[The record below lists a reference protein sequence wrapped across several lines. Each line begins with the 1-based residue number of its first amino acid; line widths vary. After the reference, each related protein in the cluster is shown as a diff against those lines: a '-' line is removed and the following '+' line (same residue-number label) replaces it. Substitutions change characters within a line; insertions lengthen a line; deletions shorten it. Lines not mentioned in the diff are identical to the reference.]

1 MASRRART
9 IHQTQTDLPVLKPF
23 YVPPPAYAS
32 ASHWLANLPPYTGVL
47 LFLPLLIWP
56 FASHAAGEFT
66 MFNAFEALF
75 KWIPFLFTSGFLFNV
90 LISLFSMLFGTL
102 AGAVLGLGQ
111 ISKISPIRR
120 ASWFLTQLFRN
131 SPWLVILF
139 IVLLALPFEFV
150 IFGVIIAVPDWMK
163 AVFGLSLPIMANIS
177 EIVRGAVLSVPTAQW
192 EAAESLAFS
201 RQQIL
206 WRIILP
212 QCFKRMIPPWMN
224 WYAIL
229 TMATPLC
236 SLLGVEEIITLSRQA
251 MEAEN
256 NHPELVVPFYSFA
269 LGMFFLYCYPIA
281 RLTIRLERKYAVKL

>member
-1 MASRRART
+1 MAIRPSHPIQKT
-9 IHQTQTDLPVLKPF
+9 PTDLPVLKPF
-23 YVPPPAYAS
+23 QVAPPAFAS
-32 ASHWLANLPPYTGVL
+32 ASHWLANLPPYTSIL

-66 MFNAFEALF
+66 MLNAFEALLT
-75 KWIPFLFTSGFLFNV
+75 WIPFLFASGFLFNV

-111 ISKISPIRR
+111 ISKIGPIQR
-120 ASWFLTQLFRN
+120 ASWFFTQLFRN

-150 IFGVIIAVPDWMK
+150 IFGVVISVPDWMK

-256 NHPELVVPFYSFA
+256 NHPELLVPFYSFA

>member
-1 MASRRART
+1 MAIRPSHPIQKT
-9 IHQTQTDLPVLKPF
+9 PTDLPVLKPF
-23 YVPPPAYAS
+23 QVAPPAFAS
-32 ASHWLANLPPYTGVL
+32 ASHWLANLPPYTSIL

-66 MFNAFEALF
+66 MLNAFEALLT
-75 KWIPFLFTSGFLFNV
+75 WIPFLFASGFLFNV

-111 ISKISPIRR
+111 ISKIGPIRR
-120 ASWFLTQLFRN
+120 ASWFFTQLFRN

-150 IFGVIIAVPDWMK
+150 IFGVIITVPDWMK

-229 TMATPLC
+229 TMTTPLC

-256 NHPELVVPFYSFA
+256 NHPELLVPFYSFA

>member
-9 IHQTQTDLPVLKPF
+9 IHQRQTDLPVLKPF

-47 LFLPLLIWP
+47 LLLPLLIWP

-66 MFNAFEALF
+66 MFNAFEALL

-256 NHPELVVPFYSFA
+256 NHPELLVPFYSFA